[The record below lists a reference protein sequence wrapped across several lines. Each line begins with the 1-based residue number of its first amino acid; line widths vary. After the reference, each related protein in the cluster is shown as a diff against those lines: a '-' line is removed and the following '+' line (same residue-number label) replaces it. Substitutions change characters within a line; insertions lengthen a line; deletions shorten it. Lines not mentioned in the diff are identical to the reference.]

1 MNDEIIVYILVG
13 VVALLCFVIIAIQ
26 LIESKLITSA
36 IKKQQEDVES
46 IKNKDTG
53 LVLANVVKE
62 KVAKELAINED
73 MIEISQIRD
82 IQSLKISDGI
92 GKELCTVDFDIPKNY
107 LMPKE
112 SFFNENKQLK
122 TLIGSLLGE
131 GIRKSDVF
139 IKAYQQNGMFLAR
152 FSPEVSKG
160 LKTGVYKLVKQG
172 TKLEAY
178 CRETGKFKEIAQNVG
193 PAGGVAYFA
202 NPVMIALAAWQIMA
216 TITLQHY
223 LTSMDSKMT
232 SVLDGVWDLKY
243 KINNDR
249 IGKIE
254 SSMNYLRNVQ
264 NKVKKGYVNQEN
276 IGVYLSQMEIV
287 ERDIYEIIY
296 ACNMDVKSYINKT
309 LASVKTEQD
318 MDGCVKNLIRTIDE
332 YNYIQQTVF
341 SAECTLV
348 LLEQDKSILGV
359 NNEQIEGELNEIAN
373 LIEKQQLLAME
384 SKNVLFDG
392 INKLKGGFFTR
403 EKKEIESQESV
414 KNRFKNYECQWNQ
427 NTENIREFVKEQLNM
442 TKKVEITSHND
453 IVLAIKLDE
462 NMNVSDVAQYLN
474 V

>member
-13 VVALLCFVIIAIQ
+13 IVAVLSLVMIVIQ
-26 LIESKLITSA
+26 LIEGSFVSSA
-36 IKKQQEDVES
+36 IKRQQEDLES
-46 IKNKDTG
+46 IKNKDIG
-53 LVLANVVKE
+53 LVLTNVVKK

-73 MIEISQIRD
+73 AIEISQIRD
-82 IQSLKISDGI
+82 IQSLKLSDEI
-92 GKELCTVDFDIPKNY
+92 GKELCTIDFDVPKNY
-107 LMPKE
+107 LMQKD
-112 SFFNENKQLK
+112 SFLNENKQLK
-122 TLIGSLLGE
+122 TLIGNLLGE

-139 IKAYQQNGMFLAR
+139 IKAYQQNGMFLAK

-160 LKTGVYKLVKQG
+160 LKTGVYKLVRQG

-178 CRETGKFKEIAQNVG
+178 CRETGKLKEIAQNAG
-193 PAGGVAYFA
+193 PAGGAAFLT
-202 NPVMIALAAWQIMA
+202 NPVMVALAVWQVMA

-232 SVLDGVWDLKY
+232 SVLDGTWDLKY

-254 SSMNYLRNVQ
+254 SAMTYLRNVQ

-276 IGVYLSQMEIV
+276 IYVYLSQMEIV
-287 ERDIYEIIY
+287 ERDIREIIY
-296 ACNMDVKSYINKT
+296 ACNMDVKSYINRT
-309 LASVKTEQD
+309 LANVKTEQD
-318 MDGCVKNLIRTIDE
+318 MDGCVENLIRTIDE

-348 LLEQDKSILGV
+348 LLEQNKSILGV
-359 NNEQIEGELNEIAN
+359 NNEQIEGEINEIVD
-373 LIEKQQLLAME
+373 LIENQQQLAMK
-384 SKNVLFDG
+384 SKSDLFVG

-403 EKKEIESQESV
+403 EKKEIERQKYV
-414 KNRFKNYECQWNQ
+414 KNHFEKYECQWNQ

-442 TKKVEITSHND
+442 TKKVEMVSHND
-453 IVLAIKLDE
+453 IVLAVKLDE

>member
-1 MNDEIIVYILVG
+1 MSDEMIVYILVS
-13 VVALLCFVIIAIQ
+13 IIAILCVVMIVVQ
-26 LIESKLITSA
+26 LIESKSITAA

-53 LVLANVVKE
+53 LVLANIVKE

-73 MIEISQIRD
+73 MIEINQIRD
-82 IQSLKISDGI
+82 VQSLKISDGI

-112 SFFNENKQLK
+112 SSFNENKQLK
-122 TLIGSLLGE
+122 TLIGNLLGE

-152 FSPEVSKG
+152 FSPEVSNG
-160 LKTGVYKLVKQG
+160 LKTGVYKLVNQG

-202 NPVMIALAAWQIMA
+202 NPVTIALAVWQIMA

-232 SVLDGVWDLKY
+232 SILDGVWDLKY

-249 IGKIE
+249 IGKIK

-276 IGVYLSQMEIV
+276 VDVYLSQMEIV

-296 ACNMDVKSYINKT
+296 ACNMDVDSYINKT
-309 LASVKTEQD
+309 LANVKPEQD
-318 MDGCVKNLIRTIDE
+318 MDGCVENLIRTIDE

-348 LLEQDKSILGV
+348 LLEQDKLILGI
-359 NNEQIEGELNEIAN
+359 NNEQIEDELNEIAN
-373 LIEKQQLLAME
+373 LIEEQQQS
-384 SKNVLFDG
+384 SKRSKSNLFDG
-392 INKLKGGFFTR
+392 INKLRGGFFTR
-403 EKKEIESQESV
+403 EKKEIERQEFV
-414 KNRFKNYECQWNQ
+414 KNHFKNYECLWNQ
-427 NTENIREFVKEQLNM
+427 NTENIREFAKEQLNM
-442 TKKVEITSHND
+442 TKKAEITSHND
-453 IVLAIKLDE
+453 IVLAVKLDE
-462 NMNVSDVAQYLN
+462 NMNVSDVTQYA
-474 V
+474 